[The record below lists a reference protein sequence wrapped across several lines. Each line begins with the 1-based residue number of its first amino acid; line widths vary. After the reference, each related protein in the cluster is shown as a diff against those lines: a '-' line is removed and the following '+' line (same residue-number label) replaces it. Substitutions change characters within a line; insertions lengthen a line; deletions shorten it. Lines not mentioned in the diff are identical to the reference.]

1 MERGR
6 GEVEDNKG
14 GFDQSGKVIE
24 GKSEARLKGNFEKK
38 KKQIITIYI

>member
-24 GKSEARLKGNFEKK
+24 GKSEARLKGKK
-38 KKQIITIYI
+38 KMITIYI